1 MPRPTRLRRLV
12 AYTALVGIALVV
24 ACVLAEIVLRVAPIP
39 GITYHTFYYD
49 DLTGQR
55 FYPNTIMIYRNERGD
70 HVSRRVNDWGYL
82 DDDHAVSKKST
93 STTRIGFFGD
103 SFTEARQV
111 PLERTFHRRVQ
122 DGLNRSLA
130 GPPRYETIA
139 IAMMGYSTLQSY
151 LECRRWMD
159 RLDLDQVVYV
169 FCENDPGNNVRAL
182 NFSADVPYP
191 VLRGD
196 SLVVDRSFA
205 VRNAHKTK
213 WKHRTWQYLKSHSLL
228 VSTLETRI
236 RFLKSRGIDTH
247 VDDAERNMEVAV
259 PTGAPVDA
267 LTPPSQWPDSLRA
280 AAAAV
285 TERVLV
291 EWKNEV
297 EARRRMFTVAYIPRA
312 AAVKTPDA
320 PPDDWRAWLHD
331 VCARNE
337 IDLIDP
343 TERLVRVQQS
353 GQDVFFDHFTDA
365 GHDAFA
371 AELVPWI
378 RNRVRAQPPSQ

>member
-1 MPRPTRLRRLV
+1 MPRPFRLRRLA
-12 AYTALVGIALVV
+12 AYAALVAVALVI
-24 ACVLAEIVLRVAPIP
+24 ACVLAELVLRVAPIP
-39 GITYHTFYYD
+39 GINYHTFYYD
-49 DLTGQR
+49 DVTGQR
-55 FYPNTIMIYRNERGD
+55 FYPNTTMIYRNERGD
-70 HVSRRVNDWGYL
+70 HVRRRVNDWGYL
-82 DDDHAVSKKST
+82 DARHDVAKPEGVI
-93 STTRIGFFGD
+93 RVGFFGD

-111 PLERTFHRRVQ
+111 PLDRTFHKRVEAE
-122 DGLNRSLA
+122 LNRGA
-130 GPPRYETIA
+130 NGTRYETIA

-191 VLRGD
+191 ILRGD
-196 SLVVDRSFA
+196 SLVIDRSFA
-205 VRNAHKTK
+205 VRNANKAK

-236 RFLKSRGIDTH
+236 RFFKARGIDMR
-247 VDDAERNMEVAV
+247 VDDAERHMEAA
-259 PTGAPVDA
+259 PAGAPVDA
-267 LTPPSQWPDSLRA
+267 LTPPSLWPDSLRA

-297 EARRRMFTVAYIPRA
+297 VADGRRKFTVAYIPRT

-331 VCARNE
+331 VCARNQ

-343 TERLVRVQQS
+343 TERLIAVQHD
-353 GQDVFFDHFTDA
+353 GTDVFFDHFTDA

-378 RNRVRAQPPSQ
+378 RNRVRAQPTSP